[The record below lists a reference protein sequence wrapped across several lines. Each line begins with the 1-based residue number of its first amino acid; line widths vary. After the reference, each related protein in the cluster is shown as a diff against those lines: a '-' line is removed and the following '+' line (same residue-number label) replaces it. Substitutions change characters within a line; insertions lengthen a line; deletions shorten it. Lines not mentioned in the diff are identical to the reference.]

1 MYRKILV
8 LLLAL
13 LAVSI
18 GFLSAEETLEAQEAS
33 KFDIGIVMNY
43 AYDDLEERNFGEYVP
58 TLRFQLNV
66 KPWLGFSI
74 TGYSR
79 GQEFL
84 SVVAEVVL
92 RAPLGLIE
100 PYVATGPGYLLAF
113 TNDSTESGTSN
124 FAYNFRAGFDI
135 NITDWFSVG
144 PGITLLI
151 SDVDEFFSNIS
162 TLDKEYLKETCLIG
176 IGAKLRF

>member
-1 MYRKILV
+1 MV
-8 LLLAL
+8 
-13 LAVSI
+13 VFV
-18 GFLSAEETLEAQEAS
+18 GFLSADKLQDEDTAS
-33 KFDIGIVMNY
+33 KFDIGVVMNY
-43 AYDDLEERNFGEYVP
+43 AYDDLEEKDFEEYVP

-66 KPWLGFSI
+66 KPWLGFSL

-79 GQEFL
+79 GQEYL

-100 PYVATGPGYLLAF
+100 PYVATGPGYLLAL
-113 TNDSTESGTSN
+113 TDDSSVSGTSN

-144 PGITLLI
+144 PGITMLI
-151 SDVDEFFSNIS
+151 PDVNDFFSNIS

>member
-1 MYRKILV
+1 MQRKILV
-8 LLLAL
+8 LCIAL
-13 LAVSI
+13 MVVFAGVLV
-18 GFLSAEETLEAQEAS
+18 AEEQMEEHYSS
-33 KFDIGIVMNY
+33 KFDIGVVMNY
-43 AYDDLEERNFGEYVP
+43 SYADLQEKNLDAYVP

-66 KPWLGFSI
+66 KPWLGFSL
-74 TGYSR
+74 TGYTR
-79 GQEFL
+79 GQDYL

-113 TNDSTESGTSN
+113 TDDELVSGRSN

-151 SDVDEFFSNIS
+151 PDVNEFFSNLES
-162 TLDKEYLKETCLIG
+162 LDRQYLKETCLIG
-176 IGAKLRF
+176 IGAKMRF